1 MKKTCTRIFFFLLS
15 VLIFSSC
22 SVFQKTKLAPGEH
35 ILTHNEIDILD
46 DGDDSPSRSDLSASV
61 RQKPGFSFLGLG
73 NEVIYSRRSAAQSRN
88 AIADRLRKMGYYGS
102 TVDTIVAYS
111 GRNARVKYAV
121 VPGRRIIIDS
131 VVFRL
136 PEDSDFSADFLADTS
151 AMLFRKGDALS
162 EDVIESE
169 LKRSVSA
176 LRLKGYYSLETSGYR
191 VAIDTSSRSG
201 RAIIYYDFDE
211 DLHRSHI
218 GEVSINWPE
227 ELKVRS
233 SVLEG
238 LNLLHPGDLYNEK
251 IVSDTY
257 ARFSALRMFQSV
269 GVSMSEN
276 EKGSVDSRISL
287 TPSELQGFK
296 TNLEAST
303 NSSGLLGISP
313 QFSYYHKNLFGG
325 GEWLD
330 LGFSGNFQ
338 FKIGEDTRATE
349 IGTSASLNV
358 PGIFGLDLKRIKGAD
373 IPHTR
378 FSLAFSH
385 QSRPEYTRNLFSA
398 SVSYSGMLTRRL
410 SYEIYPLQLGYVKIF
425 DLADSFSEK
434 LSHNPYMRYSYQDH
448 TDAGVSA
455 GLSYSSDSRAI
466 PTSSYWGARVQG
478 DLSGNLISL
487 FAPLLPEAASGEKL
501 LFGAPFSQ
509 YARIELALTRSIRFE
524 NEHAGSLAMRF
535 AGGIGGAYGNSS
547 AIPYE
552 KQFYAGGASSMRG
565 WQTRSIGPGYSS
577 LDHTFSIPSQTGNV
591 KIEADL
597 EYRFPLFW
605 MLEGA
610 LFAEMGNVWEKAD
623 DVSFD
628 SMAADYGL
636 GLRFNAK
643 LVLVRI
649 DFGMQLRNP
658 SLESKWLN
666 PGEALKDR
674 RCALHFGVG
683 YPF

>member
-1 MKKTCTRIFFFLLS
+1 MEKTYTRIFYLLS
-15 VLIFSSC
+15 AVLIIGSC
-22 SVFQKTKLAPGEH
+22 SVFPKTKLASGEH
-35 ILTHNEIDILD
+35 VLIHNEIEIQDS
-46 DGDDSPSRSDLSASV
+46 GDDTPLRSDLNASV
-61 RQKPGFSFLGLG
+61 RQKPGFSFLGFG
-73 NEVIYSRRSAAQSRN
+73 NEVVYSRRAAAQSRS
-88 AIADRLRKMGYYGS
+88 AIADRMRKMGYYGS
-102 TVDTIVAYS
+102 TVDTVVTYS

-121 VPGRRIIIDS
+121 VPGRRIVIDS

-136 PEDSDFSADFLADTS
+136 PEDSDFRADFLSDTS
-151 AMLFRKGDALS
+151 SMLFRKGDPLS
-162 EDVIESE
+162 EDVIEAE

-201 RAIIYYDFDE
+201 HAVIYYDFDE
-211 DLHRSHI
+211 GIRRCHI
-218 GEVSINWPE
+218 GEVAISWPE
-227 ELKVRS
+227 DLKVRS
-233 SVLEG
+233 SVIEG

-251 IVSDTY
+251 TVSDTY

-276 EKGSVDSRISL
+276 EEGSVDSRISL
-287 TPSELQGFK
+287 TPSKLQGFK

-303 NSSGLLGISP
+303 NSSGLFGISP
-313 QFSYYHKNLFGG
+313 QLSYYHKNIFGG

-338 FKIGEDTRATE
+338 FKIGEDTKATE

-358 PGIFGLDLKRIKGAD
+358 PGIFGLDLKSIKGAD

-487 FAPLLPEAASGEKL
+487 FAPILPESASGEKL

-509 YARIELALTRSIRFE
+509 YARIEHALTRSIRFE
-524 NEHAGSLAMRF
+524 NDHAGSLAMRLM
-535 AGGIGGAYGNSS
+535 GGIGSAYGNSS

-552 KQFYAGGASSMRG
+552 KQFYGGGASSMRG

-577 LDHTFSIPSQTGNV
+577 LDRTFSIPSQTGNV
-591 KIEADL
+591 KIEADI

-610 LFAEMGNVWEKAD
+610 VFAEMGNVWEKAD

-658 SLESKWLN
+658 SLENKWLD
-666 PGEALKDR
+666 PGKAFRER